1 MEKKNKKWIENFKVQ
16 VTLIFFCFL
25 LTVGCLVRSIGKE
38 ELLEVE
44 EEIQE
49 ITKELP
55 KVYFVGDIA
64 DMNSKEDVRDI
75 KLKYESKDLHFEA
88 YTKIKIQGTSSLAYE
103 KKNYTIN
110 LYEDEA
116 YENKMGV
123 DVGFGSESKYCLKAN
138 WIDRTHAR
146 NIVTARLT
154 SDIQKKYNLFMD
166 TPNNGVI
173 DGFPI
178 EVYINGEFLGL
189 YTWNIP
195 KDAWMFN
202 MDDENENHIVL
213 SGERWEDGNLFLD
226 LANYAQWDVEVG
238 EKNDVTL
245 NKFNRLVG
253 FAKNSTDE
261 LFKEEFSNYLD
272 LDSTIN
278 YYIMLEFAELID
290 NSAKNMLMV
299 TYDGTIWYPSLYDL
313 DTSFGTDCYG
323 NEVLNYTTIND
334 SLVSNLWKKLVRCF
348 PEEIKKRY
356 FALREDI
363 LTEENIM
370 NKFWEYENVIPEE
383 VFLKEKARWGENLHG
398 YDLEQIKEFFSVRIP
413 ILDVYMNSLNE

>member
-189 YTWNIP
+189 
-195 KDAWMFN
+195 
-202 MDDENENHIVL
+202 
-213 SGERWEDGNLFLD
+213 
-226 LANYAQWDVEVG
+226 
-238 EKNDVTL
+238 
-245 NKFNRLVG
+245 
-253 FAKNSTDE
+253 
-261 LFKEEFSNYLD
+261 
-272 LDSTIN
+272 
-278 YYIMLEFAELID
+278 
-290 NSAKNMLMV
+290 
-299 TYDGTIWYPSLYDL
+299 
-313 DTSFGTDCYG
+313 
-323 NEVLNYTTIND
+323 
-334 SLVSNLWKKLVRCF
+334 
-348 PEEIKKRY
+348 
-356 FALREDI
+356 
-363 LTEENIM
+363 
-370 NKFWEYENVIPEE
+370 
-383 VFLKEKARWGENLHG
+383 
-398 YDLEQIKEFFSVRIP
+398 
-413 ILDVYMNSLNE
+413 

>member
-1 MEKKNKKWIENFKVQ
+1 MEKKNKKWIENFGVQ
-16 VTLIFFCFL
+16 VIFICFCFL
-25 LTVGCLVRSIGKE
+25 LTIGCLVCSIEKE
-38 ELLEVE
+38 ESLEVE

-49 ITKELP
+49 IAKELP
-55 KVYFVGDIA
+55 KVYFEGDIA
-64 DMNSKEDVRDI
+64 DMNSKEDVRNI
-75 KLKYESKDLHFEA
+75 KLKYESEELNFDA

-110 LYEDEA
+110 LYEDDTFSTEM
-116 YENKMGV
+116 KI
-123 DVGFGSESKYCLKAN
+123 DVGFGDASKYCLKAN
-138 WIDRTHAR
+138 WIDKTHAR
-146 NIVTARLT
+146 NIVTARLV
-154 SDIQKKYNLFMD
+154 SDIQERYNLFMN

-178 EVYINGEFLGL
+178 EVYINGEFLGI

-202 MDDENENHIVL
+202 MDEENENHIVL
-213 SGERWEDGNLFLD
+213 SGERWEDGNLFQD
-226 LANYAQWDVEVG
+226 LANYIQWDVEVG

-245 NKFNRLVG
+245 TKFNRLVG
-253 FAKNSTDE
+253 FVKNSTDE
-261 LFKEEFSNYLD
+261 LFKEEISNYLN
-272 LDSTIN
+272 LDSVIH

-323 NEVLNYTTIND
+323 NELLDYNKIND
-334 SLVSNLWKKLVRCF
+334 SFVSNLWKKLVRCF
-348 PEEIKKRY
+348 PNEIKERY

-363 LTEENIM
+363 LTKENIM
-370 NKFWEYENVIPEE
+370 NMFLDFENSIPEE
-383 VFLKEKARWGENLHG
+383 VFLKEQAKWGENLPG
-398 YDLEQIKEFFSVRIP
+398 YGLEQIEEFLKARIP
-413 ILDVYMNSLNE
+413 IVDDYMNTLSE